1 MDHYLQLISILK
13 DTTMKTL
20 LIAASLILPL
30 STVSA
35 NSKWAQGPF
44 WMAPQESEFTRGLTL
59 VESELIKSCES
70 YKTIYE
76 TYKNDP
82 ADERLAEKIERFR
95 KMALPLPMQNSF
107 KARFAINDVDFNSMS
122 IEGFTDKEGIV
133 SDTEKA
139 PLPYFYQLK
148 SFTTVN
154 LGDASE
160 FAIEVTSDSFV
171 NFSRKLLLEDA
182 GLNLKKDRIGKVVL
196 EVEGRDL
203 ACDLL
208 QGRAQVMTKL
218 PSVVQ
223 LPTDASKFLET
234 FYNGKLA
241 PIIDKTLS
249 ASDSL
254 TQKALKLGYRLGVQ
268 LDESV
273 DGNSTEKYL
282 LNLVNLL
289 FKPKSLD
296 LSEHMSVVQ
305 NKKVILFS
313 SRVEGQPVLLK
324 LGGINEK

>member
-1 MDHYLQLISILK
+1 
-13 DTTMKTL
+13 MKTS
-20 LIAASLILPL
+20 LITASLVSLIIPF

-44 WMAPQESEFTRGLTL
+44 WMAPQESEFSRGLTL
-59 VESELIKSCES
+59 VEQELIKSCES

-76 TYKNDP
+76 TYKNDSP
-82 ADERLAEKIERFR
+82 DARLAEKIERFR
-95 KMALPLPMQNSF
+95 KMALPLPMQNTF
-107 KARFAINDVDFNSMS
+107 KARFSINDVDFNTMS
-122 IEGFTDKEGIV
+122 AEAFTDKEGV
-133 SDTEKA
+133 VTETDKA

-148 SFTTVN
+148 SFTSIN
-154 LGDASE
+154 LGDASD
-160 FAIEVTSDSFV
+160 FIIEVTPDSFV
-171 NFSRKLLLEDA
+171 NFSRKLSLEDV
-182 GLNLKKDRIGKVVL
+182 GLNIKKDRIGKVVV

-208 QGRAQVMTKL
+208 NGRAQLMVKV
-218 PSVVQ
+218 PSTVQ
-223 LPTDASKFLET
+223 LPLEASQSLEK

-241 PIIDKTLS
+241 PLIDKTLS
-249 ASDSL
+249 GSDSL
-254 TQKALKLGYRLGVQ
+254 TQKAIKLGYRLGVM

-273 DGNSTEKYL
+273 EGSSSEKYL

-289 FKPKSLD
+289 FKPKTLD

-324 LGGINEK
+324 LGEINEK

>member
-1 MDHYLQLISILK
+1 
-13 DTTMKTL
+13 MKTILITATL
-20 LIAASLILPL
+20 LLPL

-76 TYKNDP
+76 TYKNDT

-95 KMALPLPMQNSF
+95 MMALPVPMQNSF

-122 IEGFTDKEGIV
+122 IEGFTDKEGAV
-133 SDTEKA
+133 SETEKA

-148 SFTTVN
+148 SFTSIN
-154 LGDASE
+154 LGDATE
-160 FAIEVTSDSFV
+160 FTIEVTPDSFV
-171 NFSRKLLLEDA
+171 NFSRKLSLEDA
-182 GLNLKKDRIGKVVL
+182 SIKLKKDRIGKVVL

-208 QGRAQVMTKL
+208 QGRAQVTAKV

-223 LPTDASKFLET
+223 LPLET
-234 FYNGKLA
+234 SKSLENFYNGKLA

-249 ASDSL
+249 GSDSL
-254 TQKALKLGYRLGVQ
+254 TQKALKLGYRLGLE

-273 DGNSTEKYL
+273 ANNSTEKYL

-313 SRVEGQPVLLK
+313 SRIEGQPVLLK
-324 LGGINEK
+324 LGEINEK